1 MDYDKFKKYTH
12 MQEQGCHASCSDCE
26 EVCNNELFL
35 HTSKVCIGVH
45 LQKNADT
52 YENKILY

>member
-26 EVCNNELFL
+26 EELFL